1 MARSVGLDIGTGFI
15 SAAEQSAEDKTK
27 IQFRKIRDCFFKLN
41 PDDLMGGAHSALGEK
56 MLQKTG
62 AHYMKM
68 DDGSGKDNT
77 LYVLG
82 DSAYKMA
89 GTMHKET
96 LRPMSK
102 GVLNPNEPASAA
114 MVAEL
119 IKAVVGLPTSKDDTL
134 FFCVPAA
141 PVDADYDVVYHE
153 ETLKEIVS
161 DLGYKNVSVMHE
173 GLAVVFSE
181 LSESDFTGIGMSF
194 GAGMVNVTYA
204 FMGVPV
210 LSFAISK
217 GGDYIDQSAAK
228 QVNDTCNTITYR
240 KEQGMDLRSPKDEYE
255 KAIAVY
261 YKNLLKYL
269 VEQIKYLYKSKDKR
283 EMPNLFEPIP
293 LVVAGGTSLIGG
305 FKEALAE
312 LISEDKDFPIPIS
325 DIKGAEE
332 PLFAVSNGLY
342 QAAKLSE

>member
-1 MARSVGLDIGTGFI
+1 MARNVGIDIGTGFL
-15 SAAEQSAEDKTK
+15 SGAEKSKEDPNK
-27 IQFRKIRDCFFKLN
+27 IQFRKIRDCFFKVT
-41 PDDLMGGAHSALGEK
+41 PDDFMGGNHATFGEK
-56 MLQKTG
+56 MLKRSG
-62 AHYMKM
+62 AHFIKM
-68 DDGSGKDNT
+68 NEGSGDDT

-82 DSAYKMA
+82 DSAYDMA

-96 LRPMSK
+96 LRPMAK
-102 GVLNPNEPASAA
+102 GVLNPDEPASAA

-119 IKAVVGLPTSKDDTL
+119 IKAVVGEPEAEDDQL
-134 FFCVPAA
+134 FFCVPAQ
-141 PVDADYDVVYHE
+141 PVDAEYDVVYHE
-153 ETLKEIVS
+153 STLKEIFG

-173 GLAVVFSE
+173 GLAVIFSE
-181 LSESDFTGIGMSF
+181 LSENNFTGIGMSF

-210 LSFAISK
+210 LSFSISK

-228 QVNDTCNTITYR
+228 QVNDTANTVTYR

-283 EMPNLFEPIP
+283 ELPVLRQPIP
-293 LVVAGGTSLIGG
+293 LVVSGGTSMIGG
-305 FKEALAE
+305 FKEALQEA
-312 LISEDKDFPIPIS
+312 IDSDKDFPIDIS
-325 DIKGAEE
+325 EIRPAEE
-332 PLFAVSNGLY
+332 ALFAVANGLY
-342 QAAKLSE
+342 QAARLGE